1 MFCRN
6 KISLYF
12 NVKLNNRIE
21 IKMHEIVGISLR
33 WKKNLL
39 RILKLT
45 CNNMEIIV
53 KKKQKMN

>member
-1 MFCRN
+1 MRLSVF
-6 KISLYF
+6 LYD
-12 NVKLNNRIE
+12 E
-21 IKMHEIVGISLR
+21 
-33 WKKNLL
+33 KKNLL